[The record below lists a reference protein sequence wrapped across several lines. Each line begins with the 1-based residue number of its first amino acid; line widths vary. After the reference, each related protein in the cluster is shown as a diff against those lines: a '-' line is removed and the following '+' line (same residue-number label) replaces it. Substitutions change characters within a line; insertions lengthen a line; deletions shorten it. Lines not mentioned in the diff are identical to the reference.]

1 MECAVTEPIRVDI
14 WSDVAC
20 PWCYIGKRNFETGVS
35 EYRESEAPLTVEVEY
50 HSFVLAPEAAVE
62 FEGSHT
68 DYLASR
74 KGISPEQVEV
84 MDERVTGIARSVG
97 LEYDFAAQQPT
108 NTVRAHQLLHFAK
121 AHGKQAE
128 MKERLLRAHFVDGE
142 HVGRVEDLA
151 DLAAEIGLDRDLVVR
166 SLEDDEYLP
175 DVEADLQK
183 AREYGI
189 NGVPFFV
196 IDGKYGLSGAQPP
209 EAFVQALSHVTAER
223 REAS

>member
-1 MECAVTEPIRVDI
+1 MTDTIRIDI

-20 PWCYIGKRNFETGVS
+20 PWCYIGKRNLETGVS
-35 EYRESEAPLTVEVEY
+35 EYGESDDALSVEIEY
-50 HSFVLAPEAAVE
+50 HSFVLAPETPVE
-62 FEGSHT
+62 FEGSHVE
-68 DYLASR
+68 YLASR
-74 KGISPEQVEV
+74 KGIPPEQVHT

-121 AHGKQAE
+121 VHGKQVE
-128 MKERLLRAHFVDGE
+128 VKERLLQAYFIDGG
-142 HVGRVEDLA
+142 HVGRTEDLA
-151 DLAAEIGLDRDLVVR
+151 DLAAEVGLDRDRVIR
-166 SLEDDEYLP
+166 SLEEDEYLP
-175 DVEADLQK
+175 DVEADLQT

-223 REAS
+223 RDAPV